1 MKNSTEILAENL
13 AYYRKAAGYTQLE
26 IAEKFNYSD
35 KSISKWERGDGAPDV
50 FVLKSL
56 ADLYGITIDDFFNEE
71 KKRTKTSSV
80 RRHWYIT
87 GLSVSLVW
95 LVAATGF
102 TVCMI
107 ASPKTFPWW
116 LFYIYAVLVSGIIA
130 TVFSTVW
137 KKLEYQLIAV
147 SVIIWSTC
155 LSAYLTLQL
164 INPMPY
170 AFLLFIIG
178 VPVEVLA
185 VIWYFLKRNNRK
197 KKEVKE

>member
-107 ASPKTFPWW
+107 ACPHAFPWW
-116 LFYIYAVLVSGIIA
+116 LFYIYAVVISGIIA
-130 TVFSTVW
+130 TIFSTVW

-147 SVIIWSTC
+147 STIIWSSC
-155 LSAYLTLQL
+155 LSTYLTLQL
-164 INPMPY
+164 IKPMPY

>member
-1 MKNSTEILAENL
+1 MKSPTEILAENL
-13 AYYRKAAGYTQLE
+13 TYYRKAAGYTQLE

-107 ASPKTFPWW
+107 ASPETFPWW

-170 AFLLFIIG
+170 AFLLFIVG

-185 VIWYFLKRNNRK
+185 FIWYFLKRNNRK
-197 KKEVKE
+197 KKEIKE